1 MVHLKTHLAN
11 EIVKLHQKCAGILFF
26 REKSKDDDFRQ
37 CTFSKTHTLILN
49 TRALCLTQAAAHAR
63 LAFTVFMY
71 FCSMTRWCVNSFALF

>member
-11 EIVKLHQKCAGILFF
+11 DIVKLHQKCAGILFF
-26 REKSKDDDFRQ
+26 SKKNSKDNDFRQ
-37 CTFSKTHTLILN
+37 CTFSKTHTLILI
-49 TRALCLTQAAAHAR
+49 ALCLTQAAAHAR